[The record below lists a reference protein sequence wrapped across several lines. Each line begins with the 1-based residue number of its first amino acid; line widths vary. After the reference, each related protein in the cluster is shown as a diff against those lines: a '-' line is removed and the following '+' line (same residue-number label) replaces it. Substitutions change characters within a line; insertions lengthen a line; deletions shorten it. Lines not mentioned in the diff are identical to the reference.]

1 MSDKKTASKT
11 KKHHYVS
18 VCYLK
23 NFATPRERHGR
34 IYSLNKENK
43 KQYPTKPNDSGC
55 QNQFNYVDAEGVDP
69 NYLEDVLGQTIE
81 NEYVPAFEYI
91 NRNHKIPKPK
101 SQFYNVLI
109 TMISLFAVR
118 NPWMRNKVEDFE
130 GRIMNQVM
138 ELLVSK
144 KEIWEGQTRRMQ
156 ADGYET
162 GNVTY
167 EQMRDFVQRKEY
179 DLVFPKGYHVA
190 KELKLQQDIFPYF
203 YNRKWELLINEDGG
217 DGFICSNRPVS
228 LVPTTPKLMDRPL
241 GYGLKSTA
249 VIFPLSNELCIAGTF
264 EGKFRT
270 KKISTIEVQEINSF
284 TTLGESRFIYSKNE
298 SFTYL
303 TQEGI
308 KNQTDLLDS

>member
-1 MSDKKTASKT
+1 MSNKKTGSKNT
-11 KKHHYVS
+11 KHHYVS

-34 IYSLNKENK
+34 IYSLDKENK

-55 QNQFNYVDAEGVDP
+55 QNQFNYIDAEGVDP

-91 NRNHKIPKPK
+91 SRHHKIPKPK

-109 TMISLFAVR
+109 TVISLFAVR
-118 NPWMRNKVEDFE
+118 NPSMRNIAEDFE
-130 GRIMNQVM
+130 ERVRNQM
-138 ELLVSK
+138 MAMLVSK
-144 KEIWEGQTRRMQ
+144 KEIWESQTRRMQ
-156 ADGYET
+156 EDGYEI
-162 GNVTY
+162 NDITY
-167 EQMRDFVQRKEY
+167 EQMRDFIQGGKD

-190 KELKLQQDIFPYF
+190 RELELQDEIFPYL
-203 YNRKWELLINEDGG
+203 YNRKWELLINKDCS

-228 LVPTTPKLMDRPL
+228 LVPTTPELMGRPL

-249 VIFPLSNELCIAGTF
+249 VIFPLSNELCITGTF
-264 EGKFRT
+264 EGKFKT
-270 KKISTIEVQEINSF
+270 KEISTIEVQEINSF
-284 TTLGESRFIYSKNE
+284 TAFGGSRFIYSKNK

-303 TQEGI
+303 TREGI
-308 KNQTDLLDS
+308 KTQNNFLDS